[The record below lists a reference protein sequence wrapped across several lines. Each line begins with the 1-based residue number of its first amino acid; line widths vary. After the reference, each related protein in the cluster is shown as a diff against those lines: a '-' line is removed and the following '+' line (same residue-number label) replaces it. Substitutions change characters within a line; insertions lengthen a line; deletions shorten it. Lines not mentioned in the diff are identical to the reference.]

1 MKAYWRHDPIKDKG
15 RVGFTDPSI
24 WSTAKE
30 IMGIHAK
37 ILVLMCVV
45 TWAALSLYFGA
56 TYKRS
61 EYAHRLTI
69 DLVNFDDG
77 PTGQA
82 ISDALMAM
90 PHTKSLPTWR
100 LKTDI
105 ANIEQARDY
114 TIKDAWGVVVI
125 NRGLSANLANALQTG
140 ADYDASAAITLLV
153 QSGHHPVAQPLLI
166 QPAMSQIIDKV
177 AKQVAVQQVSKYQ
190 QASSNRSNATNI
202 QALLRPI
209 GWTIEK
215 LAPFDSMLA
224 TTMVPMGMFAMFTGV
239 IELVLTLKFNIF
251 TVYKTVKHSHVYL
264 VIVGL
269 ICMHS
274 ILYSLYGA
282 LAFLAYKGPTYDT
295 VPLGLPITGGR
306 FFSLWMCYAI
316 TLIPTGLWAMNLIVL
331 IPPALIAF
339 PTVLTVTPS
348 VLAGAIDFRLSSS
361 FYKWFQAVPF
371 YQGGMLAR
379 YIISGAHPSLGQNLG
394 ILFGETVLMLAL
406 LFITTQINQKNVLAD
421 VVDYMGN
428 FRGMQNFIE
437 PGTGKMVM
445 EVSPVV
451 QYYPLSADNELLLS
465 SQSELIRRDNTVD
478 KRA

>member
-1 MKAYWRHDPIKDKG
+1 MLSTTKTIETQAVVRCNTTFPTLSTLPRLFFSNIFNIFTLFYAFSYYFLYTTLVFLHNKYTYHHQMKAYWRHDPIKDKG

-61 EYAHRLTI
+61 E
-69 DLVNFDDG
+69 
-77 PTGQA
+77 PA

-125 NRGLSANLANALQTG
+125 NKGLSASLANALQTG

-190 QASSNRSNATNI
+190 QASGNRSNATNT

-209 GWTIEK
+209 GWTTEK

-224 TTMVPMGMFAMFTGV
+224 ITMVPMGMFAMFTGV

-251 TVYKTVKHSHVYL
+251 TVYKTVKHSHIYLIIYL
-264 VIVGL
+264 VL
-269 ICMHS
+269 
-274 ILYSLYGA
+274 LYGA

-348 VLAGAIDFRLSSS
+348 
-361 FYKWFQAVPF
+361 WFQAVPF

-406 LFITTQINQKNVLAD
+406 LFITTRLTRKTQ
-421 VVDYMGN
+421 
-428 FRGMQNFIE
+428 
-437 PGTGKMVM
+437 
-445 EVSPVV
+445 PVV
-451 QYYPLSADNELLLS
+451 QYYPPSADNESLLS
-465 SQSELIRRDNTVD
+465 SQSELIQRDNAVD